1 VSRQVS
7 TALILAGGRS
17 RRMGQDKRFLLHE
30 GIPLLWRVIEA
41 ARELTRDVRILLSD
55 DDPKVSAAL
64 SEPRSSG
71 SGQVQN
77 ALTIV
82 ARFPDEGPLAALA
95 GALGQAAGQYA
106 LVLAA
111 DYPMLDGKFLRKF
124 KEALD
129 SAAGVP
135 DVVVPVA
142 DGIVQVTCA
151 FYRVAVAGELAAERE
166 GGERSL
172 RRWIERRLSGVERID
187 QEKWRDWSNPDA
199 LFNVNTPGE
208 YQQLERGLNRIK
220 ARINRI
226 NTD

>member
-1 VSRQVS
+1 MSHQVS

-30 GIPLLWRVIEA
+30 GIPLIWRVAEA
-41 ARELTRDVRILLSD
+41 ARELTGDVRILLSD
-55 DDPKVSAAL
+55 DDPRVSA
-64 SEPRSSG
+64 
-71 SGQVQN
+71 QN
-77 ALTIV
+77 SLTIV
-82 ARFPDEGPLAALA
+82 DRFPGEGPLSALA
-95 GALGQAAGQYA
+95 GALDQARGPYA

-142 DGIVQVTCA
+142 DGIMQVTCA
-151 FYRVAVAGELAAERE
+151 FYRVALAGELASARE
-166 GGERSL
+166 SGERSL
-172 RRWIERRLSGVERID
+172 RRWTERRLSGVERID
-187 QEKWRDWSNPDA
+187 QDKWRDWSNPDA

-208 YQQLERGLNRIK
+208 YEQLEGSGFRGQGSGRDP
-220 ARINRI
+220 AR
-226 NTD
+226 